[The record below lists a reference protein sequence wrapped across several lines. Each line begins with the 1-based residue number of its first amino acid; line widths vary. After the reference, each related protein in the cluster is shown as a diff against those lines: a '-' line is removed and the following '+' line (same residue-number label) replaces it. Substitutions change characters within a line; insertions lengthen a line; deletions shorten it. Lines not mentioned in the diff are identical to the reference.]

1 MIKSFLLHIES
12 KQLFKFDDRILLA
25 VSGGRDSMFMLYM
38 FIEAKLNF
46 GVAHFNHS
54 TRSGESDQDE
64 QFVKGFCQ
72 ENNIEFFSV
81 KIDIDNIIKSG
92 KEKNFHEVARKYRYS
107 WLETVRKGNNFD
119 LIATAHNQD
128 DSIETFVYKI
138 SKGSGIQGLK
148 GIKEINGK
156 IIRPILNISRKQI
169 DEYITKNEIK
179 YVEDSSNESDKYDRN
194 FIRHNIIPSFRK
206 LNADFDKRISTTIQN
221 IAATDE
227 LFEFLLK
234 QFSTDFISV
243 SGKKTVIE
251 NELLFRY
258 REPSEL
264 LFALISKFGFNI
276 SQCRNI
282 IDSNQN
288 TGKRFLSEDFV
299 LIIDRGKLEIVPK
312 KENAQF
318 RTIIDQPGN
327 YSINGKNIS
336 ISIVD
341 NKDIAFKKR
350 KENEYFIDADTVSF
364 PFEVRN
370 RKTSDSFQ
378 AFGLKGKTTSVK
390 KYLIDKKISGNDK
403 DELLIFESGNEIF
416 LIGGIDI
423 SWKVRITD
431 TTKQIVRI
439 STDQQK

>member
-1 MIKSFLLHIES
+1 MIKSFLRHIES

-25 VSGGRDSMFMLYM
+25 VSGGRDSMFMLHI

-92 KEKNFHEVARKYRYS
+92 KQKNFHEVARKYRYS

-156 IIRPILNISRKQI
+156 IIRPILNFSRKEI

-194 FIRHNIIPSFRK
+194 FIRHNIIPTFRK
-206 LNADFDKRISTTIQN
+206 LNADFDKRIATTIQN

-227 LFEFLLK
+227 LLEFLLK
-234 QFSTDFISV
+234 QFSSDFISI

-258 REPSEL
+258 SEPSEL

-288 TGKRFLSEDFV
+288 TGKRFFSEDFV
-299 LIIDRGKLEIVPK
+299 LIIDRGKLEILPK

-318 RTIIDQPGN
+318 RIIIDQPGN

-336 ISIVD
+336 VSIID

-364 PFEVRN
+364 PFEVRS

-378 AFGLKGKTTSVK
+378 AFGLKGKTSSVK
-390 KYLIDKKISGNDK
+390 KYLIDKKISVNDK